1 LKQSQTT
8 PNTGNNKKSRPGSNK
23 LTPEKPEELEQQSL
37 QLRLDL
43 NPERYERPRLVFEDG
58 TLVLKALKSEARNL
72 LPSYFVWHAGHW
84 VAPAYRYA
92 EIKKWLATRQGPPIV
107 NNIPRYAYPGGAA
120 FRFKRVDGLKFKT
133 ETARAEQEDILPF
146 SRLSENEAD
155 EDTSLTYPDLEEVN
169 QVDYS
174 RQFNLPGIG
183 AINNPGPARRVAE
196 KRAVYQTGFSK
207 ETGQAK
213 SVPPEDAGNKPLAAE
228 FTPRPY
234 QKEAIA
240 SWLAL
245 EGRGTI
251 VLPTGAGKSLVATLA
266 IDAVKAPTLIVVPQL
281 DLLHQWY
288 ENLSRTYGQENIGVY
303 FGEKKDIKPITV
315 TTYVSA
321 SSHLDELGNRFYL
334 LICDEV
340 HHLTGTTWQHA
351 ARLSIAPKR
360 LALTATYPTDFEN
373 HLILQELIGP
383 PCYYKA
389 PKDLAGEYL
398 AEYQTVRVRVDFT
411 PEEADEYER
420 LKSFY
425 GPLAQRMFRQYGQG
439 WYQRLLRYQNREPE
453 YRQGLVYKARME
465 ELIEQ
470 AGAKRLTL
478 ARILALHR
486 GQSAI
491 IFTESSR
498 AVYEISE
505 LFLIPAITHHTPA
518 PERKAILE
526 GFRAGEFPAIVTARV
541 LNEGVDLPT
550 AKVAVIVGGGGSST
564 EYIQR
569 LGRILRRQG
578 GAKAFLY
585 ELIVKST
592 LEEGVSSRRRQ
603 VKKAASSITR
613 TPKSGQKAAPGQP
626 AQPTLWD

>member
-1 LKQSQTT
+1 LKQPQTAT
-8 PNTGNNKKSRPGSNK
+8 NKSNKKK
-23 LTPEKPEELEQQSL
+23 LSSDSGFPDAKMPNDPQPQTL
-37 QLRLDL
+37 QLRMDLD
-43 NPERYERPRLVFEDG
+43 PERYERPRLVFEDG
-58 TLVLKALKSEARNL
+58 ALVLKALKPEARDW
-72 LPSYFVWHAGHW
+72 LPRYFVWHAGHW

-92 EIKKWLATRQGPPIV
+92 EIKKWLATREGPPIV
-107 NNIPRYAYPGGAA
+107 NNIPRYAYPTHST
-120 FRFKRVDGLKFKT
+120 FRFQRLDGLNFKIT
-133 ETARAEQEDILPF
+133 PGQTEQEEVLPF
-146 SRLSENEAD
+146 SRLSENDAD
-155 EDTSLTYPDLEEVN
+155 EDPEFSNPALEVN
-169 QVDYS
+169 RVDYS
-174 RQFNLPGIG
+174 RQFTLPGIG
-183 AINNPGPARRVAE
+183 VIANHRNATRQVAEERVA
-196 KRAVYQTGFSK
+196 YQTAPLK
-207 ETGQAK
+207 
-213 SVPPEDAGNKPLAAE
+213 DAGHAKPEPSENIGSKPSAAE

-281 DLLHQWY
+281 DLMHQWY
-288 ENLSRTYGQENIGVY
+288 ENLSRTYGQDNIGVY

-351 ARLSIAPKR
+351 AKLSIAPKR

-383 PCYYKA
+383 PCYFKA

-425 GPLAQRMFRQYGQG
+425 RPFAQRMFKQYGQG
-439 WYQRLLRYQNREPE
+439 WFQRLLRFQNREEE
-453 YRQGLVYKARME
+453 YRQALLYKGRME
-465 ELIEQ
+465 ELIER

-498 AVYEISE
+498 AVYELSE

-518 PERKAILE
+518 PERKAILD
-526 GFRAGEFPAIVTARV
+526 GFRSGEFPAIVTARV

-550 AKVAVIVGGGGSST
+550 AKVAVIVGGGGSAT

-592 LEEGVSSRRRQ
+592 LEEGISSRRRQ
-603 VKKAASSITR
+603 VKKTAAPRATTR
-613 TPKSGQKAAPGQP
+613 PGQNPASGQPML
-626 AQPTLWD
+626 PTLWD

>member
-1 LKQSQTT
+1 M
-8 PNTGNNKKSRPGSNK
+8 
-23 LTPEKPEELEQQSL
+23 
-37 QLRLDL
+37 RLDL
-43 NPERYERPRLVFEDG
+43 DPARYERPRLVFEDG
-58 TLVLKALKSEARNL
+58 ALVLKAV
-72 LPSYFVWHAGHW
+72 LPDAKDLPAYFVWHAGHW

-92 EIKKWLATRQGPPIV
+92 ELKQWLATREGPPIV
-107 NNIPRYAYPGGAA
+107 NNIPRYTYPAQST
-120 FRFKRVDGLKFKT
+120 FRFERLDGLTSQPASAAPVMPLEPFNYTRQLTLAGLSPKPASRVGEEKVAYSVAPPPV
-133 ETARAEQEDILPF
+133 ETAPTNA
-146 SRLSENEAD
+146 
-155 EDTSLTYPDLEEVN
+155 T
-169 QVDYS
+169 
-174 RQFNLPGIG
+174 G
-183 AINNPGPARRVAE
+183 
-196 KRAVYQTGFSK
+196 GFS
-207 ETGQAK
+207 
-213 SVPPEDAGNKPLAAE
+213 
-228 FTPRPY
+228 PRPY
-234 QKEAIA
+234 QQEAIN

-288 ENLSRTYGQENIGVY
+288 ENLSRTYGQANIGVY
-303 FGEKKDIKPITV
+303 FGEKKDLKPITV

-340 HHLTGTTWQHA
+340 HHLTGATWQHA
-351 ARLSIAPKR
+351 AKLSIAPKR
-360 LALTATYPTDFEN
+360 LALTATYPVDFEQ
-373 HLILQELIGP
+373 HLLLQELIGP

-389 PKDLAGEYL
+389 PADLAGEYL

-411 PEEADEYER
+411 PEEAAEYAL
-420 LKSFY
+420 LKDFY
-425 GPLAQRMFRQYGQG
+425 KPFAQGMFKRYGQG
-439 WYQRLLRYQNREPE
+439 WYNRLLRYQNREPD
-453 YRQGLVYKARME
+453 YRQALVNKGRME
-465 ELIEQ
+465 ELIER
-470 AGAKRLTL
+470 ASAKRLTL

-491 IFTESSR
+491 IFTESSQ
-498 AVYEISE
+498 AVYELSE

-518 PERKAILE
+518 WERKAILDK
-526 GFRAGEFPAIVTARV
+526 FRAGEFPAIVTARV

-603 VKKAASSITR
+603 SKKDAASTAQA
-613 TPKSGQKAAPGQP
+613 GPGRESS
-626 AQPTLWD
+626 